1 MNDSARP
8 KKSRGL
14 LALSPLA
21 VFLCLYLGTSLAA
34 GDFYKVPIAVA
45 FLAASVYSVLISR
58 GSRSPSA
65 YGTSRREHRTTT

>member
-34 GDFYKVPIAVA
+34 G
-45 FLAASVYSVLISR
+45 LASVSPLEIIGYLYYPMALGICSLLAILLRYPRKYS
-58 GSRSPSA
+58 
-65 YGTSRREHRTTT
+65 